1 MNNSVYSISS
11 IALSNNRV
19 LDFSSRVKSLNMTFD
34 YEEYIFPII
43 YIDALLS
50 IEEFKEITNDNEM
63 RIKLSLRRIVTNPID
78 DSLTDVYEYCFRD
91 KIFCIANSDNYYLTK
106 PSSDQIA
113 QYSDQTNLIQ
123 VRFVLIAEEDLIANK
138 VNLSGNFGDCNIQSL
153 LVYLVNKIDSPKK
166 TIIAR
171 PDNNTMIEQI
181 LVPFGSVLN
190 TFRYLDTAYGIYKN
204 GLKIF
209 FDLDKNYILNRNG
222 NEFEDNSIKNNVIID
237 IPSASKVGTKDI
249 KDNTITVFGRNIQYS
264 SLDNIRA
271 EYMGTDNSFV
281 MNNEHRS
288 IMRKNWS
295 NDEGISTLE
304 YQPEKRKVYYQKY
317 SNPFVKNQVDPAN
330 NMVVIASTSNANYN
344 LINFINEYSIKE
356 DRVNNFKELN
366 LSLTKYTHK
375 FVRTRD
381 NMFEMHSN
389 MTFKKI

>member
-19 LDFSSRVKSLNMTFD
+19 LDFSQRVKSLNMSFD

-43 YIDALLS
+43 YIDAFLS
-50 IEEFKEITNDNEM
+50 VEEFKEITNDSEM
-63 RIKLSLRRIVTNPID
+63 RIKLSLRRIVGNPTD
-78 DSLTDVYEYCFRD
+78 DSIAETYEYCFKD
-91 KIFCIANSDNYYLTK
+91 KIFCIMNEDNYYLTK
-106 PSSDQIA
+106 PSSDEISQF
-113 QYSDQTNLIQ
+113 SDLTNLIKA
-123 VRFVLIAEEDLIANK
+123 RFVLISEEDLMANK
-138 VNLSGNFGDCNIQSL
+138 VNLSGSFGDCNLYSL
-153 LVYLVNKIDSPKK
+153 LVYLMNKINSPKK

-171 PDNNTMIEQI
+171 PHNNMMIEQI
-181 LVPFGSVLN
+181 LIPFGSALN
-190 TFRYLDTAYGIYKN
+190 TFKYLDKVYGIYEN

-209 FDLDKNYILNRNG
+209 FDLNKNYILNKNR
-222 NEFEDNSIKNNVIID
+222 NEFEDNSIKTNVIID
-237 IPSASKVGTKDI
+237 IPSASQVGTKDI
-249 KDNTITVFGRNIQYS
+249 KTNTITVFGRDISYS

-281 MNNEHRS
+281 MNNEARS

-317 SNPFVKNQVDPAN
+317 SNPFIKNQINPGN
-330 NMVVIASTSNANYN
+330 NMVIIANTSNANYN

-356 DRVNNFKELN
+356 DKVRNFEGLT
-366 LSLTKYTHK
+366 LSLTRYSHK

-381 NMFEMHSN
+381 NMFEMHSS

>member
-1 MNNSVYSISS
+1 MNNSVYSMSS

-19 LDFSSRVKSLNMTFD
+19 LDFSQRVKSLNMSFD

-43 YIDALLS
+43 YIDAFLS
-50 IEEFKEITNDNEM
+50 VEEFKEITNDSEM
-63 RIKLSLRRIVTNPID
+63 RIKLSLRRIVGNPTD
-78 DSLTDVYEYCFRD
+78 DSIAETYEYCFKD
-91 KIFCIANSDNYYLTK
+91 KIFCIMNEDNYYLTK
-106 PSSDQIA
+106 PSSDEISQF
-113 QYSDQTNLIQ
+113 SDLTNLIKA
-123 VRFVLIAEEDLIANK
+123 RFVLISEEDLMANK
-138 VNLSGNFGDCNIQSL
+138 VNLSGSFGDCNLHSL
-153 LVYLVNKIDSPKK
+153 LVYLMNKIDSPKK

-171 PDNNTMIEQI
+171 PHNNMMIEQI
-181 LVPFGSVLN
+181 LIPFGSALN
-190 TFRYLDTAYGIYKN
+190 TFKYLDKVYGIYEN

-209 FDLDKNYILNRNG
+209 FDLNKNYILNKNR
-222 NEFEDNSIKNNVIID
+222 NEFEDNSIKTNVIID
-237 IPSASKVGTKDI
+237 IPSASQVGTKDI
-249 KDNTITVFGRNIQYS
+249 KTNTITVFGRDISYS

-281 MNNEHRS
+281 MNNEARS

-317 SNPFVKNQVDPAN
+317 SNPFIKNQINPGN
-330 NMVVIASTSNANYN
+330 NMVIIANTSNANYN

-356 DRVNNFKELN
+356 DKVRNFEGLT
-366 LSLTKYTHK
+366 LSLTRYSHK

-381 NMFEMHSN
+381 NMFEMHSS